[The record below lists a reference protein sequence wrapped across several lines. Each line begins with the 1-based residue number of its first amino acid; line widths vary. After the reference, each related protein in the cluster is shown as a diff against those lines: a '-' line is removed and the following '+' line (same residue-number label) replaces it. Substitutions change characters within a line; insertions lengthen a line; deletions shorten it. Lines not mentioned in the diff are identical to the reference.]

1 MQNNIVRFSSIGIN
15 QKFKLLGVDH
25 FIYEKLDEQLFKGAR
40 ERPTNAYNLMKQQYT
55 YVDETQA
62 VIPFTHTY

>member
-1 MQNNIVRFSSIGIN
+1 MTNKLVRFSDIKVN
-15 QKFKLLGVDH
+15 QKFKVLGVDH
-25 FIYEKLDEQLFKGAR
+25 FIYEKLDEQLFTGAR
-40 ERPTNAYNLMKQQYT
+40 ERPTNAYNLMKQQYA